1 MHKNMFQYNLESVTD
16 EQLIQLIRDYDH
28 REAFDEL
35 YSRHWNYLF
44 TATFNNLR
52 DRDDSLDICQSVF
65 LWLWEHRKTLNI
77 KTNIRGYLYSSIKYK
92 IANFIRSG
100 KIRSSYFDEL
110 QRVDTESFHENELE
124 IKELKN
130 LINQLVNELPEKC
143 KEVFQLSRNE
153 NLTHKQIADK
163 LGISEKTVDDH
174 ILRAIKKLRAPLNR
188 LASLFLMM

>member
-1 MHKNMFQYNLESVTD
+1 MFEATFTD
-16 EQLIQLIRDYDH
+16 DKLIELIRDHDD
-28 REAFDEL
+28 RGAFDEL
-35 YSRHWNYLF
+35 YNRHWKYLF
-44 TATFNNLR
+44 TAAFNTLR
-52 DRDDSLDICQSVF
+52 DREDSLDICQTVF
-65 LWLWEHRKTLNI
+65 LWLWENRRKVNI
-77 KTNIRGYLYSSIKYK
+77 NTSVRGYLYSSVKYK

-100 KIRSSYFDEL
+100 KIRNSFFDEM
-110 QRVDTESFHENELE
+110 QRVDVESFSQNELE
-124 IKELKN
+124 VKELKN
-130 LINQLVNELPEKC
+130 LIGQLINDLPQKC